1 MATDDDDT
9 ENDDPMQDG
18 RFCELLFDDHLSELL
33 APLAARA
40 HSTINHLPSVGTRAK
55 LRCQLRAN
63 LGASAS
69 PAPEGV
75 CATAASLNSLPLWI

>member
-40 HSTINHLPSVGTRAK
+40 HSTINHLPARTRAK
-55 LRCQLRAN
+55 LLRQLRGN